1 MKSSAAKIR
10 TVGKDQPEALPEK
23 LREVIAKAGYE
34 PPKVV
39 SFPFNE
45 TRGKTSIPQ
54 LTMMGNGF

>member
-1 MKSSAAKIR
+1 MKSSAAKVK
-10 TVGKDQPEALPEK
+10 TVGKDQQEALPQK